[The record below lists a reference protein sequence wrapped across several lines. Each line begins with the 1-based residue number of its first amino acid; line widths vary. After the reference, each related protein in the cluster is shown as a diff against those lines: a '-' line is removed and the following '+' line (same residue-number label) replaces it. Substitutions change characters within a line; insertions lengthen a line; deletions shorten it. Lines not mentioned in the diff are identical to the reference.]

1 MSTVIAKA
9 HRVCY
14 VFGAGAPPALPP
26 RIAAKALV
34 IAADGGYS
42 YTQSKGIRTDIL
54 IGDFDSLAAVPENSS
69 DGPLIYRL
77 PREKDRTDL
86 MAALQYGLGQ
96 SAIRFHIY
104 GASGWRLDHT
114 LANIQCLSYLLNH
127 GARGYL
133 YDGET
138 VVTAMNGELR
148 LAPRK
153 RGVVSIFALGE
164 SAQGVT
170 VQGLKYDLEGALLAG
185 DFPLGVS
192 NEFTGAPAYIRV
204 EEGGLL
210 LVYPRGTREVEK

>member
-1 MSTVIAKA
+1 MPTVDPKA
-9 HRVCY
+9 HRACY

-42 YTQSKGIRTDIL
+42 YTQSNGIRTDVL
-54 IGDFDSLAAVPENSS
+54 IGDFDSLAAVPESSS

-77 PREKDRTDL
+77 PKEKDRTDL
-86 MAALQYGLGQ
+86 MAALQYGLEQG
-96 SAIRFHIY
+96 AVRFHVY
-104 GASGWRLDHT
+104 GATGWRLDHT

-138 VVTAMNGELR
+138 VVTAMKGELR

-153 RGVVSIFALGE
+153 RGVVSIFSSGA

-170 VQGLKYDLEGALLAG
+170 VQGLKYELENAQLTG

-192 NEFTGAPAYIRV
+192 NEFTGAPVYLRV

-210 LVYPRGTREVEK
+210 LVYPRGTREVEE